1 MSTETQNN
9 TFEKVPSESMHEKAD
24 RELAFV
30 EELLEESALTVTP
43 CTVSELRDSVAE
55 QRKQE
60 GIGWEIGNTA
70 VWNLIN
76 REHLVLDEE
85 LTVHLSDELQ
95 IIANT
100 RNSADHLV

>member
-1 MSTETQNN
+1 MSTETQND
-9 TFEKVPSESMHEKAD
+9 TPKEAPSESMHEKAD

-30 EELLEESALTVTP
+30 EELLEENALTLTP

-60 GIGWEIGNTA
+60 GIGWEIGNIA
-70 VWNLIN
+70 VNNLID

-85 LTVHLSDELQ
+85 FTVHLSEDLQ
-95 IIANT
+95 IIANI